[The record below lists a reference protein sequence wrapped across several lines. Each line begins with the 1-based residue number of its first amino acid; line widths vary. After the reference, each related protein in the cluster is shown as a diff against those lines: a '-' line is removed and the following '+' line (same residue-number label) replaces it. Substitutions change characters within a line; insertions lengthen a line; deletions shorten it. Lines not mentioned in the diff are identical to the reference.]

1 MVVLIWVP
9 LMVNE
14 RFTSLSFKLDHTF
27 FLKKKWYLLYFI
39 CKCSQWTEY
48 FSHHNAEPFSAV
60 KDYY

>member
-27 FLKKKWYLLYFI
+27 FFFKKMVFVVLY
-39 CKCSQWTEY
+39 
-48 FSHHNAEPFSAV
+48 V
-60 KDYY
+60 